1 MKNFLSCILG
11 KDIKIMFNL
20 PRKLSFKF
28 LKKLFNLSW
37 KQLYQRPILHEKN
50 FYEKKHEIS
59 VYIGTYKSFLDIIS
73 LTTGLKVNAQQ
84 KVRFFLWRTQLAFF
98 WTLPVFHRTLFKK
111 LTLKFIRSHIKKITE
126 C

>member
-37 KQLYQRPILHEKN
+37 KQLYQMPILHEKKLLREKTWN
-50 FYEKKHEIS
+50 FGI
-59 VYIGTYKSFLDIIS
+59 
-73 LTTGLKVNAQQ
+73 
-84 KVRFFLWRTQLAFF
+84 
-98 WTLPVFHRTLFKK
+98 HRNL
-111 LTLKFIRSHIKKITE
+111 
-126 C
+126 